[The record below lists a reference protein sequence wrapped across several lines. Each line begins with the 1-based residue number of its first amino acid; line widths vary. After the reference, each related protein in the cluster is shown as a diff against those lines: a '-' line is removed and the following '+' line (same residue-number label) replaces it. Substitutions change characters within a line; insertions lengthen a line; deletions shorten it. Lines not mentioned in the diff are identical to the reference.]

1 MATQAPHKAT
11 RNTPKQSPK
20 KYSSA
25 SDGSLERIYVM
36 AIQLSASPANK
47 DSVCQGRAGGDVPEN
62 PPAMAQLSAWR
73 AQLPELWRAICLTAL
88 IRCQFRWQWLQEWI
102 LNVSR

>member
-1 MATQAPHKAT
+1 
-11 RNTPKQSPK
+11 
-20 KYSSA
+20 
-25 SDGSLERIYVM
+25 M

-73 AQLPELWRAICLTAL
+73 AQLPEL
-88 IRCQFRWQWLQEWI
+88 
-102 LNVSR
+102 